1 MVTNFFQ
8 AQERLLIAHLENG
21 RCKCR
26 LRSVRP
32 PCMARL
38 CPCPMIGIDAV
49 LKAVPQS
56 AFDVDVSTYCIID
69 TIAKMPTA
77 PWHSGVARS
86 SRNSRF
92 NLGSMPQS
100 TGLKVTLDVPLV
112 FPKSSCA
119 RRPASFVLLAT
130 QPGKLVVRHP
140 GRSNPVNASRPLIRQ
155 RGSSRGS
162 ARFAWSSG
170 RWPH

>member
-1 MVTNFFQ
+1 
-8 AQERLLIAHLENG
+8 
-21 RCKCR
+21 
-26 LRSVRP
+26 
-32 PCMARL
+32 
-38 CPCPMIGIDAV
+38 
-49 LKAVPQS
+49 
-56 AFDVDVSTYCIID
+56 
-69 TIAKMPTA
+69 MPTA

-162 ARFAWSSG
+162 AVRWRSSLQGRFAQLLSVTLRLPGKRINPASRRSACPCSFRFVICLFRLQRCLSRGHGPGSS
-170 RWPH
+170 RRICPVIVAS